1 MFFINCLLEIVNFY
15 LFSSSSCPYLHRVA
29 GDVERRYH
37 LRYYKTS
44 PCVYETDTRGYCV
57 KNGPHCA
64 FAHGPHDLR
73 QPVYDIRELQIMEQE
88 EKDGDSSKLIVPED
102 PRWNGMSLFGFTY
115 YRNLLPRTYY
125 GQSRFCFSTNEFY
138 FSSSRTLC
146 YNVLVQLKVFILN
159 IGIIILWCRYIM
171 MVLLLYLVLYHTSS
185 RHAVHYQSPQIF
197 VFVPEVF
204 VFPVR
209 ISLSYVEL
217 YISITYKLFNGYPFG
232 NAIRN
237 FSSHCFEKLHVNV
250 IF

>member
-15 LFSSSSCPYLHRVA
+15 LFSPSSCPYLHRVA

-88 EKDGDSSKLIVPED
+88 EKDGDASKLIVPED
-102 PRWNGMSLFGFTY
+102 PRWNGMSLFVFTY

-125 GQSRFCFSTNEFY
+125 G
-138 FSSSRTLC
+138 
-146 YNVLVQLKVFILN
+146 
-159 IGIIILWCRYIM
+159 
-171 MVLLLYLVLYHTSS
+171 
-185 RHAVHYQSPQIF
+185 
-197 VFVPEVF
+197 
-204 VFPVR
+204 
-209 ISLSYVEL
+209 
-217 YISITYKLFNGYPFG
+217 
-232 NAIRN
+232 
-237 FSSHCFEKLHVNV
+237 
-250 IF
+250 